1 MSRQIRSFP
10 RTRSEPRK
18 RILLI
23 PVVLLVSGTIL
34 SFIYP
39 FQFIGTILA
48 LTGVLTIFLVGMVF
62 ADLWASHRRTKQ
74 IIEERQKRGLDTS
87 EEAHGLQIAHKMVVA
102 QWQKNAAG
110 ELERVIIA
118 PADVATAEAQ
128 KG

>member
-87 EEAHGLQIAHKMVVA
+87 EEA
-102 QWQKNAAG
+102 
-110 ELERVIIA
+110 LEEIDDPFEEVLD
-118 PADVATAEAQ
+118 ADEHDE
-128 KG
+128 